1 MTLAGV
7 SLILLLGIVNL
18 VLLAFQLSTGLRW
31 IRVPLGVHRRTGM
44 LLAASGTVHG
54 CLAILADLL

>member
-7 SLILLLGIVNL
+7 SLVLLLGIVNFI
-18 VLLAFQLSTGLRW
+18 LLAFQLSTGLRW

-44 LLAASGTVHG
+44 ILAVSGTVHG
-54 CLAILADLL
+54 GLALLAELL